1 MLYKLHCPCLFQAI
15 LSFKERRNK
24 AEEKQKHRRR
34 ILEALEYDFLYARK
48 ILKMLKKRDKE
59 MTVEKIKILE
69 IAP

>member
-1 MLYKLHCPCLFQAI
+1 MLYKLVPLFFQAI

-24 AEEKQKHRRR
+24 AEEKQKYRRR

-59 MTVEKIKILE
+59 MTVEKNKTLG